1 MTTTVEHRSVIRQDV
16 PSGLLTLQLPP
27 GVSLDKWVEMEN
39 VRLKQQFPVVKEPY
53 AELGIEASE
62 ILNICKAERAL
73 WAMRY
78 EVHKLRLREELGFA
92 HRGLAN
98 GVPFIERR
106 IMNVRGYEVE
116 PYEQDALYPL

>member
-39 VRLKQQFPVVKEPY
+39 TRLKHQFPAIKEPY
-53 AELGIEASE
+53 AELGAEASE

-78 EVHKLRLREELGFA
+78 EVHKLRLREDLGFA
-92 HRGLAN
+92 QRGLAN

-106 IMNVRGYEVE
+106 MFPVKGYEVD